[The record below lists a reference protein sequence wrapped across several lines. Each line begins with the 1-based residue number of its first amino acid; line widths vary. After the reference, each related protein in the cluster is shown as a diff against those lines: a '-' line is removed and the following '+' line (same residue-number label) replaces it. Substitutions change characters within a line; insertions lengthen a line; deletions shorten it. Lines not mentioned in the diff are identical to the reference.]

1 MPIVM
6 TRSGNLRFANIG
18 DKINLGERQVFYRL
32 LDNGERLEKL
42 GEPQKEEGKVK
53 EHETF

>member
-1 MPIVM
+1 M
-6 TRSGNLRFANIG
+6 TRLRGLRYAKAGEKMNV
-18 DKINLGERQVFYRL
+18 GERQVFYRL

-42 GEPQKEEGKVK
+42 GEIQKEEGKVK

>member
-1 MPIVM
+1 MM
-6 TRSGNLRFANIG
+6 RNGNVRFANVG
-18 DKINLGERQVFYRL
+18 DKIYTGEKQIFYRL

-42 GEPQKEEGKVK
+42 GEKQEEEGKVK